1 MTKSCVECAKDGSPY
16 KCPQCLAFYCSLP
29 CSRQHRDKCVQLRV
43 DPSTETS
50 EDMKKDSSES
60 SCVPVEENTKIKEFL
75 EQNTYLRTHI
85 PILLARISR
94 SHAQVDTKP
103 DSSLAKDLERQSR
116 TCEIL
121 KETLEVDPNV
131 VLLYE
136 LLQQEGYI

>member
-1 MTKSCVECAKDGSPY
+1 MTKPCVECAKDGSPY

-29 CSRQHRDKCVQLRV
+29 CSRQHRDKCSQPRV
-43 DPSTETS
+43 DPSTETNQ
-50 EDMKKDSSES
+50 ETKKDSSES
-60 SCVPVEENTKIKEFL
+60 SLKPVEENTKIREFL
-75 EQNTYLRTHI
+75 EQNSYLRTHL
-85 PILLARISR
+85 PVLLARISR
-94 SHAQVDTKP
+94 SHAQVDAKP

-131 VLLYE
+131 ARLYE